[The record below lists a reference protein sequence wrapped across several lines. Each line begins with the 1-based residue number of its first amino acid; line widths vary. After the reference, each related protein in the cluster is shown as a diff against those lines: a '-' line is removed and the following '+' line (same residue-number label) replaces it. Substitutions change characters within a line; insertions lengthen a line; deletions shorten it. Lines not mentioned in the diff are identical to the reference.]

1 MVKRVK
7 QGKTIKPELIYM
19 DTGALIAFFNPNDKN
34 HEKAVEFFELRA
46 AMGAKF
52 IIGRPVLMEFLNGA
66 SKRAGKKI
74 ALELKRRIISSKF
87 VMIENETEEDWEKA
101 WQIFEKF
108 NDQNGMDLID
118 CLSFAIMERMG
129 IKEAFTFDRD
139 FEIYGFKKV
148 PF

>member
-1 MVKRVK
+1 
-7 QGKTIKPELIYM
+7 
-19 DTGALIAFFNPNDKN
+19 
-34 HEKAVEFFELRA
+34 
-46 AMGAKF
+46 MGAKF